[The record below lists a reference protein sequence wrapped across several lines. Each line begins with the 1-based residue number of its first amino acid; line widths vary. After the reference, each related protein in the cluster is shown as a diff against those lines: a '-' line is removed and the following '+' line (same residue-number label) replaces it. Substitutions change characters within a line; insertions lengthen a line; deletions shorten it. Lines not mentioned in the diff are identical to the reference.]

1 MFFLLDFSD
10 LSKVFER
17 VEGNGKT
24 KNQKEE
30 FSSLFKQSNFE
41 TSSDFFTG
49 INFTQ
54 NNGIVQAAVQL
65 DIQIL

>member
-10 LSKVFER
+10 LSQVFER

-41 TSSDFFTG
+41 TTSDFFTG
-49 INFTQ
+49 INFT
-54 NNGIVQAAVQL
+54 
-65 DIQIL
+65 